1 MISLAAAITIQ
12 KIADSKIA
20 ITILL
25 DTLYILANY
34 ETTLTTLLSNPFK
47 INPLYCI
54 EHKGLKS
61 RYIETT
67 VVVVVFVANGVPF

>member
-1 MISLAAAITIQ
+1 MISLAAATTIQ

-20 ITILL
+20 IIILL
-25 DTLYILANY
+25 DTSYILANY
-34 ETTLTTLLSNPFK
+34 KTTLTTLLTNPFK

-61 RYIETT
+61 RYIAVSYTHLT
-67 VVVVVFVANGVPF
+67 LPTILLV